1 MNTTATQISAYI
13 SEETKSQ
20 MESYVRRKGVT
31 KAFLIENALQHFL
44 QALRELP
51 EDLVIPARLV
61 LSETSLNHLAERLDH
76 DEEPTLALKS
86 LMATH

>member
-1 MNTTATQISAYI
+1 MNTAPTQISAYI

-61 LSETSLNHLAERLDH
+61 LSETSLNYLAERLDH

-86 LMATH
+86 LMAAH

>member
-61 LSETSLNHLAERLDH
+61 LSETSLNHLVERLDH

-86 LMATH
+86 LMAAH

>member
-1 MNTTATQISAYI
+1 MNTVPTQISAYI
-13 SEETKSQ
+13 SEETKRQ

-61 LSETSLNHLAERLDH
+61 LSETSLNQLAERLDH

-86 LMATH
+86 LMTTH

>member
-1 MNTTATQISAYI
+1 MNTAPTQISAYI

-61 LSETSLNHLAERLDH
+61 LSETSLTQLAERLDD

-86 LMATH
+86 LMAAH